1 MKTKLTALVTSD
13 RLKLAIVLLAITFLV
28 VDAWEVRS
36 IGSLGWL
43 MFCVYWSLP
52 DKPETAQKN

>member
-1 MKTKLTALVTSD
+1 MKKLTALASSD
-13 RLKLAIVLLAITFLV
+13 KFKLAIILVAITFLV
-28 VDAWEVRS
+28 MDAWEVRS

-52 DKPETAQKN
+52 DKPETAQKQ